1 MEGFLSCSPCS
12 SLVPLLWHEFEANAS
27 FKADFQDSISQLF
40 VIGHTP
46 VKMSTVDASLRYLS
60 PLEGTGLAITVVSIV
75 CGAISLMVVALRAYV
90 RLGERTLGWDD
101 GLMMSGVVRTYYL
114 QPS

>member
-1 MEGFLSCSPCS
+1 
-12 SLVPLLWHEFEANAS
+12 
-27 FKADFQDSISQLF
+27 
-40 VIGHTP
+40 
-46 VKMSTVDASLRYLS
+46 
-60 PLEGTGLAITVVSIV
+60 
-75 CGAISLMVVALRAYV
+75 MVVALRAYV